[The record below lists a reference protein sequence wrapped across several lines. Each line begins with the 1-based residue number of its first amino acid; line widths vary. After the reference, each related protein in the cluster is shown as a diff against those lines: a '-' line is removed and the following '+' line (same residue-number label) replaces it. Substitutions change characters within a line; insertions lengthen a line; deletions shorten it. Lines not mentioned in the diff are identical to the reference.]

1 MQNEDDHIP
10 DNGRKEGTHCG
21 LIALNYETNNHDGIE
36 LNFRR
41 MGLSR
46 YTIDIVED
54 ELELVNALVDRV
66 REWDPEI
73 FTGFDVLKDSWGYFV
88 ERVDE
93 VCESSTNHGAI
104 ERDLI
109 ACTIQSLA
117 SILSQS

>member
-1 MQNEDDHIP
+1 
-10 DNGRKEGTHCG
+10 
-21 LIALNYETNNHDGIE
+21 
-36 LNFRR
+36 